1 MAESADVR
9 AAVLPWPRAQGRRRG
24 AGARRPTGLGD
35 PRDRA
40 RPRALPRLRGDIS
53 LSGRRARWPRA
64 PEGPDLTASQAWSLG
79 EGLLARLPL
88 ADVDLTLGTQSWPQG
103 SRRPPVPNV
112 PPAQPN
118 APDPGPQRTAR
129 SASHLGSPPTQRGT
143 CPHFCAGSR
152 HAGHPGPALEE
163 GASAQ
168 GQRTGCCCPEWV
180 QGCRERPRA
189 PVSPPRP
196 CLGQRPS
203 SHRTFGAWDTR
214 MSARTPASRSWDLP
228 PSRVGGRVSESWAP
242 PEINGDT
249 ENPKPCRGP
258 VCRGQQS
265 CQGLR
270 PRTLPVPSL
279 TCLPGRLPCPPRSAP
294 DQVTARSLESTP
306 LPGLLG
312 TRTHPRRAELCTAAR
327 GPQHSGASVRPRPWA
342 RGPPSA
348 PSGGLRPAR
357 RAGTAPPRPQRE
369 GRPTPAP
376 EGEVRSPAL
385 SGSSPAAFL

>member
-40 RPRALPRLRGDIS
+40 RPRALRRLRGDIS

-103 SRRPPVPNV
+103 SCRPPVPNV

-129 SASHLGSPPTQRGT
+129 SASHLGSLPSQRGT
-143 CPHFCAGSR
+143 CPHFCAGSQ

-203 SHRTFGAWDTR
+203 SHQTFGAWDTR

-242 PEINGDT
+242 PEIRRRHR
-249 ENPKPCRGP
+249 KPQTLP
-258 VCRGQQS
+258 
-265 CQGLR
+265 R
-270 PRTLPVPSL
+270 PR
-279 TCLPGRLPCPPRSAP
+279 LPGPAELSGFAP
-294 DQVTARSLESTP
+294 QHPACP
-306 LPGLLG
+306 LPDV
-312 TRTHPRRAELCTAAR
+312 PP
-327 GPQHSGASVRPRPWA
+327 GP
-342 RGPPSA
+342 
-348 PSGGLRPAR
+348 
-357 RAGTAPPRPQRE
+357 
-369 GRPTPAP
+369 
-376 EGEVRSPAL
+376 PAL
-385 SGSSPAAFL
+385 SPTLSPRPGDSAEPGEHAPARPPGHPDSPAKSRAVHSSTGPAAQRGERPAPSLGEGPPIGPER